1 MATSRDAMAALR
13 RSRRRAGSWL
23 RRDRYATVKLVTA
36 ITVFGLALRLV
47 ALGERVAH
55 FDEGRVAYW
64 ALHYRDSGS
73 FAYRYIIHGPF
84 IQHVDSWVFAVVGP
98 SDFAMRLPVAIIGGL
113 LPLSAL
119 LFRRH
124 LRQTEVVAFAL
135 LLAVNPVLLYYS
147 RFMRSDIL
155 VAAFMFTAFGML
167 VRFADTRSPR
177 YLYATTALMALGF
190 ASKENALVYVVTWLG
205 ATGLLVAKRLFL
217 PGGFKDAGRFLLEVS
232 STDEVRAR
240 VVGWAKGRFAV
251 VVGTIRAFRGRH
263 DSALRV
269 LGVYALHIVLAS
281 LLFLLVSLFFYAP
294 RGGGVPGIEY
304 PPVPPSAGTVG
315 FWEGITNPSLFGELL
330 RVTVDRIA
338 DQWVEWLPFD
348 SGNGGGGVTEE
359 GSILGIKSIADY
371 EDHFGVF
378 IKALGYGSAPLALF
392 AGLGYVLDR
401 WGYTTP
407 RHLVP
412 FLFYCGF
419 VSIFGYPLGTDIGA
433 PWIVTHAVVPL
444 ALPAAVALAA
454 VFDWGI
460 EALAADDTIGVAISG
475 LVFLLIATLVVYTAG
490 TMVYA
495 NTTADSNEFVQ
506 YAQPDQSIKEELR
519 EMDRVAAANNGTDT
533 IVYHGESGDDYDE
546 ADAYVKQDRDK
557 WNESWW
563 NTRPTCLEWHNTLPL
578 PWYLAAGEMDVDC
591 ENQPAA
597 LGETI
602 SDDGPPIVITQQY
615 DSTVPQD
622 RLEAAGY
629 EGSTHLMRTHGDQ
642 NLVTIWIHESARN

>member
-1 MATSRDAMAALR
+1 MSALR
-13 RSRRRAGSWL
+13 SSRRRVGSWL
-23 RRDRYATVKLVTA
+23 HNDQYATVKLVAA
-36 ITVFGLALRLV
+36 ITVLGLALRLV
-47 ALGERVAH
+47 ALGDRVAH

-64 ALHYRDSGS
+64 ALHYRESGS

-84 IQHVDSWVFAVVGP
+84 IQHVDSWVFAAVGP
-98 SDFAMRLPVAIIGGL
+98 SDFAMRLPVAVVGGL

-124 LRQTEVVAFAL
+124 LRRTEVVAFAL

-147 RFMRSDIL
+147 RFMRSDVL
-155 VAAFMFTAFGML
+155 VAAFMFAAFGML
-167 VRFADTRSPR
+167 VRFADSRKPR

-217 PGGFKDAGRFLLEVS
+217 PGGFRDAGRFLLAVP
-232 STDEVRAR
+232 STGAVRTR
-240 VVGWAKGRFAV
+240 IVQWAKGRFAV
-251 VVGTIRAFRGRH
+251 VLGTLRSFRDRH

-269 LGVYALHIVLAS
+269 LGVYAIHIVLAA
-281 LLFLLVSLFFYAP
+281 LLFGVVSLFFYAP

-315 FWEGITNPSLFGELL
+315 FWEGVTNPSLFGELL
-330 RVTVDRIA
+330 RVTVDRVA
-338 DQWVEWLPFD
+338 DQWVEWLPSED
-348 SGNGGGGVTEE
+348 GGGNVSDEE
-359 GSILGIKSIADY
+359 SIFGIKSVDDY

-378 IKALGYGSAPLALF
+378 IKAMAYGSAPLAAF
-392 AGLGYVLDR
+392 AGLGYLFDR
-401 WGYTTP
+401 LGYTTP

-454 VFDWGI
+454 VVDWSG
-460 EALAADDTIGVAISG
+460 EALSADDVVGVAVSG
-475 LVFLLIATLVVYTAG
+475 AAFLLVGTLVAYTAG
-490 TMVYA
+490 TMVYT
-495 NTTADSNEFVQ
+495 NTTVDGNAFAQ
-506 YAQPDQSIKEELR
+506 YAQPDQSIQEELR
-519 EMDRVAAANNGTDT
+519 EMDRVAAENNGTD
-533 IVYHGESGDDYDE
+533 IVVYHGASGGEYDG
-546 ADAYVKQDRDK
+546 ANAYVKEDRGE

-578 PWYLAAGEMDVDC
+578 PWYVAAGEMDVDC
-591 ENQPAA
+591 ENRAGA
-597 LGETI
+597 LGDRLG
-602 SDDGPPIVITQQY
+602 DDGPPIVITQQY
-615 DSTVPQD
+615 DSTVPGD

-629 EGSTHLMRTHGDQ
+629 EGTGHRMRTSGSR
-642 NLVTIWIHESARN
+642 NLVTVWIHESATRETATAGQN